1 MRVSGYLVWAWPKCA
16 LSLLAE
22 LLKGAC
28 LGEREREQGACLGER
43 ERERVRER
51 AAAVRCQRL
60 RARVHEGPRAG
71 HGFPEHEDGLQS
83 VQFTEERGEL
93 HTTVRDLTGEGGE
106 LHTTVRDLTGEAR
119 DSLT

>member
-1 MRVSGYLVWAWPKCA
+1 VGTWPKCA

-22 LLKGAC
+22 LLK
-28 LGEREREQGACLGER
+28 GACLGER

-93 HTTVRDLTGEGGE
+93 HTTVRDLTGE
-106 LHTTVRDLTGEAR
+106 AR